1 VTALRELVALTV
13 RQWVASHDLV
23 VEEPSDFTF
32 VVVLPGEHKLRTAV
46 SLVVG
51 EHALSVDAFVMRH
64 PEDNVDSVHRW
75 LLERNTKLTLV
86 SYAVDHLGDVYLSGR
101 IPLAAVT
108 DDLLD
113 AVMGQVLDASDGPF
127 NLLLEMGFESAIR
140 REWAWRLDRGEPTGN
155 LAAFGHLRPTEAPT
169 E

>member
-1 VTALRELVALTV
+1 VTARRELAARTV

-23 VEEPSDFTF
+23 VDEPSEFAF

-46 SLVVG
+46 SLAVG

-64 PEDNVDSVHRW
+64 PEDNIDAVHRW

-86 SYAVDHLGDVYLSGR
+86 AYAVDHLGDVYLSGR

-113 AVMGQVLDASDGPF
+113 AVMGQVLDAADGPF

-155 LAAFGHLRPTEAPT
+155 LEAFGHLRPSEAP